1 MDTLH
6 TTAATIRRAR
16 AKAHHARATLA
27 QAETPK
33 ARHRHQRRA
42 SYAARLER
50 EAEWTAD
57 ALADY
62 LPA

>member
-1 MDTLH
+1 MDVLN

-16 AKAHHARATLA
+16 SKAAHARATLSE
-27 QAETPK
+27 AETAK
-33 ARHRHQRRA
+33 ALRRRQRKA
-42 SYAARLER
+42 SYAARIER

-57 ALADY
+57 ALADF